1 MAIDP
6 MLRIATPEKKVVS
19 IPIDELKSIITEAVR
34 KAVEGIQAA
43 KKEESISS
51 QAADAEVGADA
62 GDEDEIVVASV
73 EERGEFQDAE
83 FENASMEF

>member
-1 MAIDP
+1 MIDP
-6 MLRIATPEKKVVS
+6 GLQAATREKKVVS

-43 KKEESISS
+43 RKGESTSS
-51 QAADAEVGADA
+51 QPADAEVGADA

-73 EERGEFQDAE
+73 DERDGFQDAE
-83 FENASMEF
+83 FEGASMEI